1 MAFDIALLILFIAL
15 FSLILFREEITS
27 FFKERAETDLE
38 KKEAADE
45 TFPFTKPE
53 NRQDKRTAPPEEKPV
68 QKTETP
74 LERRREAE
82 EQRAREERQLREK
95 EALEAEKRK
104 RKERAEAARKA
115 AAEPKPTPRQ
125 RTKPPTEPE
134 LSPVA
139 KPAPKPQAIEKTV
152 PKPAPKPKIPK
163 AAPEK
168 TYPDFDNSRLLSMGL
183 SQEDA
188 DSFVLELIGQID
200 DHIPQIEAA
209 IEADDFENVERLTH
223 SLKGSATNLGTGG
236 VADQL
241 IEFNTYCKS
250 EKEKEALKSYLS
262 SLKAYLEKLKK
273 QFT

>member
-104 RKERAEAARKA
+104 RKEHAEAARKA
-115 AAEPKPTPRQ
+115 AAKPKPTPRQ
-125 RTKPPTEPE
+125 RTKPPTE
-134 LSPVA
+134 
-139 KPAPKPQAIEKTV
+139 PAPKPQAIEKTV
-152 PKPAPKPKIPK
+152 PKPAPEPKIPK
-163 AAPEK
+163 VAPEK
-168 TYPDFDNSRLLSMGL
+168 VYPNFDNSRLLSMGL